1 MVRVELCKDVQD
13 RVNSFR
19 VEGHSGYAD
28 HGQDIICAGISAI
41 TQTAL
46 MGLLHY
52 LEKKPVYEKEGG
64 LLICR
69 LEQDLSDDD
78 RLKAQAILGTMEM
91 GLREI
96 EFQYQDFIQISI
108 RRC

>member
-1 MVRVELCKDVQD
+1 MVRVELYKDD
-13 RVNSFR
+13 RNMVKSFR
-19 VEGHSGYAD
+19 VEGHTGYAD
-28 HGQDIICAGISAI
+28 KGQDIICAGISAI

-52 LEKKPVYEKEGG
+52 LEKKPVYKKEGG
-64 LLICR
+64 LLTCK
-69 LEQDLSDDD
+69 LEQDLGDDD
-78 RLKAQAILGTMEM
+78 RLKAQSILGTMEI

-96 EFQYQDFIQISI
+96 ESQYKDFIQIRI